1 MKDENKDVK
10 FWIHPDDFNI
20 LIAYASSAHTQF
32 GSEIGGQL
40 IVEEDKDGDFILKN
54 PIILKQEVS
63 GGECTLET
71 EALTNYYSSHGS
83 KVRHCWWHSHHTM
96 AAFWSGTD
104 NNCILDNPA
113 NDFSVSLVINLKRE
127 YKLRIQFFK
136 PFLHEEN
143 IKLNF
148 LKVET
153 EKDAEIDKLVKQL
166 CTKSVTSMVTMG
178 HYKNGKQTTFDYGGY
193 GYGYGR
199 YNGSLEQNESYLNY
213 NANLEKLPETVR
225 TEILDKIEKIHDDI
239 IEDGFMSFLYRDYQ
253 KEIQKL
259 NQEFKKYGI
268 KVKLLS
274 ESNLRNQIYALWPA
288 DYIIGKDINSSTY
301 QHTGDNFI

>member
-10 FWIHPDDFNI
+10 FWIHPDDFDI

-32 GSEIGGQL
+32 GAEIGGQL

-54 PIILKQEVS
+54 PVILKQEVS
-63 GGECTLET
+63 GGECTLDA

-83 KVRHCWWHSHHTM
+83 KIRHCWWHSHHTM

-104 NNCILDNPA
+104 DKCILDNPA

-153 EKDAEIDKLVKQL
+153 TKDAEIDKLVKQL
-166 CTKSVTSMVTMG
+166 CTKSEYNIVNT
-178 HYKNGKQTTFDYGGY
+178 HQFGKQGQQTHLSYGNY
-193 GYGYGR
+193 GYSNSFH
-199 YNGSLEQNESYLNY
+199 YNRDFESLP
-213 NANLEKLPETVR
+213 EKLKTK
-225 TEILDKIEKIHDDI
+225 LCDKIEKLHDDI
-239 IEDGFMSFLYRDYQ
+239 IEDGFASFLYTDY
-253 KEIQKL
+253 KREITKI
-259 NQEFKKYGI
+259 NRKFKKHGI
-268 KVKLLS
+268 KVKLMTEIELK
-274 ESNLRNQIYALWPA
+274 RQIYSLWPT
-288 DYIIGKDINSSTY
+288 DFIVNKDARELPY
-301 QHTGDNFI
+301 QSLGDNFI